1 MQETP
6 QQESPPLLGLSFGKA
21 NVMDF
26 RAAGLDAVKTKKIPN
41 GKPGRIADDDGNI
54 WLTALKR
61 VALSLIRRY
70 AAITAGAREENV
82 SRVTV
87 KEAIRAFQSFPLA
100 DLTIQR
106 RSELAISS
114 PVGGN
119 LYKVDFSSVE
129 PYLNFVLS
137 AVNGESSFLQVAKED
152 KEQTLQNLAKASLE
166 ALCKA
171 EFPLWEYCLDGF
183 CALSYTMDVA
193 DQIAPVYGR
202 APMKAKTEL
211 HIGQINM
218 EIRLLRAVQS
228 QYSAKI
234 SAPCQFV

>member
-1 MQETP
+1 MLVTLFFFLSYLFLEPPASAQAMQETP

-26 RAAGLDAVKTKKIPN
+26 WAAGLAAVKTKKIPN
-41 GKPGRIADDDGNI
+41 GKLGWIADDDGNI

-61 VALSLIRRY
+61 VALNLIRRY
-70 AAITAGAREENV
+70 AAMTAGALEKNV

-106 RSELAISS
+106 RYELAISS

-129 PYLNFVLS
+129 PYLSDSPLP
-137 AVNGESSFLQVAKED
+137 LCRIQ
-152 KEQTLQNLAKASLE
+152 QSLD
-166 ALCKA
+166 
-171 EFPLWEYCLDGF
+171 P
-183 CALSYTMDVA
+183 
-193 DQIAPVYGR
+193 
-202 APMKAKTEL
+202 
-211 HIGQINM
+211 
-218 EIRLLRAVQS
+218 
-228 QYSAKI
+228 
-234 SAPCQFV
+234 